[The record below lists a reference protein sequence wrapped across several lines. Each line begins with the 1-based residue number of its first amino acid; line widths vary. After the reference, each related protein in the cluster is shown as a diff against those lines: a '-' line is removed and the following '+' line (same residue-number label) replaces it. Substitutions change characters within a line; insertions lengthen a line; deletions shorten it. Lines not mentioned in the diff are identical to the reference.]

1 MLSSAIRT
9 RFFRAHHLDFP
20 RGIVAIT
27 RAAKWAYFST
37 TVDDLLPLL
46 QKILPLEQTRQ
57 LTIRRS
63 DQTAALKQTSPA
75 VQPAPDNKLDF
86 L

>member
-1 MLSSAIRT
+1 MGQLRIGFLDGDDSCK
-9 RFFRAHHLDFP
+9 RAP
-20 RGIVAIT
+20 RNAHT